1 MIRIGLFYLAI
12 QLNGFLLSLYIQEYL
27 TIEGIVLLQM
37 LLLGVACL
45 EITHHKTIQSK
56 NMTIQNR
63 LRWLLLGFVVMVA
76 FAAFISFLFPV
87 QTRNQEV
94 LVEVGKQVP
103 HLIFLLF
110 LVNASVLEEIVYRQL
125 LWEKLTFPLL
135 QIGVTSFLFAL
146 AHGPIQLGSLLVYS
160 CLGLTLAVVRLK
172 TYCMTAIA
180 LHLLWNSLVYV
191 LTFL

>member
-1 MIRIGLFYLAI
+1 MIRIGLFYLAM
-12 QLNGFLLSLYIQEYL
+12 QLNGLLVSLYLQEYM
-27 TIEGIVLLQM
+27 TIKVLVLLQM

-45 EITHHKTIQSK
+45 EITHHKTVQAK
-56 NMTIQNR
+56 NMTLQNR
-63 LRWLLLGFVVMVA
+63 LRWLLLGFACMVA
-76 FAAFISFLFPV
+76 FAVIISFLFPV

-110 LVNASVLEEIVYRQL
+110 WVNASVLEEIVYRHL
-125 LWEKLTFPLL
+125 LWEKLTFPFV
-135 QIGVTSFLFAL
+135 QIGVTSFLFVL
-146 AHGPIQLGSLLVYS
+146 SHGPNQLGSWLMYS

-172 TYCMTAIA
+172 TDCMTATA